1 MQNSGSTRSSLIRA
15 AERLFAERGLGT
27 VTVKDITVAA
37 GARNPSA
44 VHYHF
49 GSIETLIREV
59 FAHRYE
65 SIEKSRI
72 RRLAKLEKSK
82 QPWLLQSFIEAA
94 IGPLFEACLEED
106 GRLYARFCIQLAADP
121 RFNVVELVQDI
132 GMSSADAMRESLLRH
147 LTGLPQ
153 ETLRLRMRQAF
164 TISLVQTADFARLVE
179 EGSAPPVKKA
189 IREAAASLSGFLSA
203 PQVSQR

>member
-1 MQNSGSTRSSLIRA
+1 MQSGETTKSSLIRA

-49 GSIETLIREV
+49 GNIEALIREV

-65 SIEKSRI
+65 LIEQARI
-72 RRLAKLEKSK
+72 ARLAKLQKSK
-82 QPWLLQSFIEAA
+82 LPWKLETFLEAA

-106 GRLYARFCIQLAADP
+106 GRLYARFCIQLASDP
-121 RFNVVELVQDI
+121 RFDLVALVQDI
-132 GMSSADAMRESLLRH
+132 GMTSATTMRENLLH
-147 LTGLPQ
+147 NLTGLPR
-153 ETLRLRMRQAF
+153 EVLRTRMRQAF
-164 TISLVQTADFARLVE
+164 ILSLVQTADFARLVE
-179 EGSAPPVKKA
+179 QGDAPPVKKA
-189 IREAAASLSGFLSA
+189 VREAVASLSGFLRA
-203 PQVSQR
+203 PSG

>member
-1 MQNSGSTRSSLIRA
+1 MQNGETTKSSLIRA

-49 GSIETLIREV
+49 GNIEALIREV

-65 SIEKSRI
+65 LIEQARI
-72 RRLAKLEKSK
+72 ARLAKLQKSK
-82 QPWLLQSFIEAA
+82 LPWKLETFLEAA

-106 GRLYARFCIQLAADP
+106 GRLYARFCIQLATDP
-121 RFNVVELVQDI
+121 RFDLVALVEDI
-132 GMSSADAMRESLLRH
+132 GMTSATTMRENLLH
-147 LTGLPQ
+147 NLTGLPRDV
-153 ETLRLRMRQAF
+153 LRTRMRQAF
-164 TISLVQTADFARLVE
+164 IISLVQTADFARLVE
-179 EGSAPPVKKA
+179 QGDAPPVKKA
-189 IREAAASLSGFLSA
+189 VREAVAGLSGFLRA
-203 PQVSQR
+203 PLG

>member
-1 MQNSGSTRSSLIRA
+1 MQSGATTKSSLIRA

-49 GSIETLIREV
+49 GNIEALIREV

-65 SIEKSRI
+65 LIEQSRI
-72 RRLAKLEKSK
+72 ARLAKLEKSK
-82 QPWLLQSFIEAA
+82 VPWKLETFLEAA

-106 GRLYARFCIQLAADP
+106 GRLYARFCIQLATDP
-121 RFNVVELVQDI
+121 RFDLVQLVQDI
-132 GMSSADAMRESLLRH
+132 GMTSATTMRENLLH
-147 LTGLPQ
+147 NLTGLPRDV
-153 ETLRLRMRQAF
+153 LRTRMRQAF
-164 TISLVQTADFARLVE
+164 IISLVQTADFARLVE
-179 EGSAPPVKKA
+179 QGDAPPVKKA
-189 IREAAASLSGFLSA
+189 VREAVASLSGFLRA
-203 PQVSQR
+203 PLA